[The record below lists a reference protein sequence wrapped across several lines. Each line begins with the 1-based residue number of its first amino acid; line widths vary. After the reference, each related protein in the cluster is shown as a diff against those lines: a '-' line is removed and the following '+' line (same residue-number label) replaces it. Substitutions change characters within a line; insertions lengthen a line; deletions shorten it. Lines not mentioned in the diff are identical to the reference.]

1 MGWFSD
7 ALFGKKKRID
17 QNKIN
22 SYMSPYNQLIDEQ
35 EDIARQMMNPN
46 SRINRQQQQ
55 ATRMNQMDLAAT
67 QNQGLL
73 SAAAM
78 GGVSSGQAAMQ
89 ARGNM
94 NTTRAQLGQ
103 QFSQMNQGQYM
114 SGMGLLQGVTT
125 MRQGEG
131 ERLANMHIQEVNAHN
146 EARNANK
153 QMMVDLASAAAQAAA
168 MSDRRLKTNIELVG
182 KSPSNINIYEF
193 EYKDKEHGAHR
204 YRGVMADEVPFASVE
219 SRSGYKLVNY
229 NHPKLD
235 VEFKR
240 IK

>member
-7 ALFGKKKRID
+7 ALFGEKKRID

-22 SYMSPYNQLIDEQ
+22 GFMSPYNQMIDEQ
-35 EDIARQMMNPN
+35 EDIAREMMNPN
-46 SRINRQQQQ
+46 SRLNMQQRQ

-94 NTTRAQLGQ
+94 NTARAQMGQ
-103 QFSQMNQGQYM
+103 QFSQMNQAQYT
-114 SGMGLLQGVTT
+114 SGLGLLQNVAG

-131 ERLANMHIQEVNAHN
+131 ERLSNMHIQEVNAHN
-146 EARNANK
+146 AARQANM
-153 QMMVDLASAAAQAAA
+153 QMVAQMAGSAAQAAGMA
-168 MSDRRLKTNIELVG
+168 MSDRRFKKNINLVG
-182 KSPSNINIYEF
+182 KSPTGINIYEF
-193 EYKDKEHGAHR
+193 EYKDKSCGYGR
-204 YRGVMADEVPFASVE
+204 YSGVMADEVPQASL
-219 SRSGYKLVNY
+219 RDKDGYLYVDY
-229 NHPKLD
+229 NKLD

-240 IK
+240 IN